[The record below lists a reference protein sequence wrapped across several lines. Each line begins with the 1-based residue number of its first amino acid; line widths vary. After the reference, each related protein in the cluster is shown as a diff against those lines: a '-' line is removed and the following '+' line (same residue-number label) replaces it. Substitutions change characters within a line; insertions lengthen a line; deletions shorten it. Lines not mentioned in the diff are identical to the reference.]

1 MSDRRKEI
9 LTLNI
14 NRDEDEEG
22 VLILSLFDNKEV
34 GIAISE
40 LNNGDAEIWLDL
52 DNAKEIVKALN
63 YGIKLIEEKKD

>member
-1 MSDRRKEI
+1 MSDGRKEI

-14 NRDEDEEG
+14 NQGGDEEG

-34 GIAISE
+34 GIAVSE

-52 DNAKEIVKALN
+52 DNAKKVVKALN
-63 YGIKLIEEKKD
+63 NGIKQIEEKKD